1 MIILDRKLDFVGLDA
16 HIGETVAVRVK
27 RRIYIGVLKSIP
39 ARTRGN
45 RTLGFTKSTCVNR
58 NTGRVTKHG
67 RTPLWV
73 LIEEGGYDTMQG
85 IFAFDGKVPQAREA
99 DAK

>member
-1 MIILDRKLDFVGLDA
+1 MIVLDRKLDYVGLHE

-27 RRIYIGVLKSIP
+27 RRIYIGTLKSIP
-39 ARTRGN
+39 ARTRGS

-73 LIEEGGYDTMQG
+73 LIEEGGYDTVQG
-85 IFAFDGKVPQAREA
+85 IFAFDGEIPSAREA
-99 DAK
+99 DRK